1 MKTAFIGQ
9 RVRIIASDMLPPI
22 VGKEAT
28 VLAMPSVWEGEE
40 GTLIEGMQWLG
51 VPVCVDGI
59 GETCLIDNARFTI
72 VPRLSS
78 LEPILPEGAA
88 PSEYTAE
95 ELFEL
100 LNINI
105 TEGEIV

>member
-1 MKTAFIGQ
+1 MRTAFIGQ
-9 RVRIIASDMLPPI
+9 RVRIVASDTLPAF

-28 VLAMPSVWEGEE
+28 VLALPSVWEGKE
-40 GTLIEGMQWLG
+40 GTIVEGKRWLG

-59 GETCLIDNARFTI
+59 GETCLIGNARFTI
-72 VPRLSS
+72 VPRLSY

-100 LNINI
+100 LNINV